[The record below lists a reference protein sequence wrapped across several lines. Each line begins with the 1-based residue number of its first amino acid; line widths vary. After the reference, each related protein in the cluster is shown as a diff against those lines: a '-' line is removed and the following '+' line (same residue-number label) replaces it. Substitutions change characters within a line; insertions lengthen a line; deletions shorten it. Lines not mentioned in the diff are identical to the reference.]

1 MDFNREVWRNCT
13 VEIQWRDVVEVH
25 HFYSVLLLR
34 ELLRLRFFTLLQ
46 RLLVLSLLF
55 GHQRLVMLNGA
66 VLLL

>member
-1 MDFNREVWRNCT
+1 MDFNREVWWNCT
-13 VEIQWRDVVEVH
+13 VEVQWREREQDKDVVEVH

-55 GHQRLVMLNGA
+55 GHQ
-66 VLLL
+66 

>member
-1 MDFNREVWRNCT
+1 MDFNREVWWNCT
-13 VEIQWRDVVEVH
+13 VEIQWRDKDVVEVH

-55 GHQRLVMLNGA
+55 GHQ
-66 VLLL
+66 